1 MRKIWLHENDNVYPG
16 IIVNETQDEN
26 IIVLK
31 FDYVWRKVQTTVD
44 KVKDRTE
51 DFSEFMFNF
60 RRKFLTEVPIKWTLP
75 K

>member
-1 MRKIWLHENDNVYPG
+1 MRKIWLHENDSIYPG
-16 IIVNETQDEN
+16 IIVDETQDEN
-26 IIVLK
+26 ITALK

-60 RRKFLTEVPIKWTLP
+60 RRKFLTTIPIKWELP
-75 K
+75 Q